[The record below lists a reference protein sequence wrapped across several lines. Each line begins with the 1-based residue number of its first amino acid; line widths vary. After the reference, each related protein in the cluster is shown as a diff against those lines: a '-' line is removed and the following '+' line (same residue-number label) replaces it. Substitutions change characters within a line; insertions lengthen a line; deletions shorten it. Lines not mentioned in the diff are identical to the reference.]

1 MAGNVTLKI
10 NGDPSGLLAAVKT
23 AMAQIEQEAKKLKL
37 TPGTGGFAGGAPGT
51 APGVKEY
58 QQAHAK
64 VQQAQ
69 NDRTAAEMSRTA
81 LIQKEALLVKI
92 ARQESE
98 IAKSGKD
105 ASFWANKR
113 LETERAI
120 NNEKKA
126 GAILDKEAGGGG
138 GGWKGIA
145 SSAAGILGA
154 LGGAANYI
162 GRRPI
167 EIAQMQASAISMGV
181 GRQLREARTGE
192 YTYQSMYGQD
202 RQKAQE
208 QASSS
213 SKWQTAGDIGLA
225 GAGLVAVVGSAFL
238 TGGASLLALGAG
250 GALLKS
256 SFIDKGMLDSAKY
269 SAYQSQ
275 RQAQDFT
282 ALLAASQDAS
292 PYRKDAIERFQSTAA
307 RDIGMQRALGLND
320 FDWKT
325 KRGAGMGGYYGA
337 GGYLKSQTDLGFTD
351 EMVTAA
357 SQGILG
363 AGGSS
368 AMARNSGISLQAERG
383 LGLTNANQLLGQLS
397 GSQSIPET
405 SKRSLIDI
413 FSRGFDSSNFAE
425 ENRKY
430 MQAVTEQVFKGG
442 STSEA
447 TAISIADLIKASV
460 GMAAP
465 TTRNIEAGKAAYES
479 YKAQGSATSGYQG
492 GINLTSAMNDPYL
505 SQIKDPAALKEVLK
519 EGMDIDENDPD
530 VIELAKQLNVPGG
543 AKELA
548 ARVRK
553 SVGENNEKA
562 LARPKGS
569 LGMGRR
575 GMIGTLDPNL
585 DTAGRIAKENMMN
598 GDVAN
603 PYGATMTGDQAAAA
617 MANKTTGQAGNTAIQ
632 ASAKNAQISLETLA
646 ANIQKFADDA
656 LIQAKKL
663 ADAAPKGRAD
673 EANKS
678 ASDAANASFYAAHP
692 NADHIGGHIG
702 KWLKDKLSDNQ
713 HKGQ

>member
-37 TPGTGGFAGGAPGT
+37 SPGVGAPQQ

-64 VQQAQ
+64 VQQAR
-69 NDRTAAEMSRTA
+69 NDQIATEVSRNA

-113 LETERAI
+113 LETEKAI

-126 GAILDKEAGGGG
+126 GAILDKATGG
-138 GGWKGIA
+138 GGWRGAA

-154 LGGAANYI
+154 LGTAANYI
-162 GRRPI
+162 GQRPI
-167 EIAQMQASAISMGV
+167 DIAQMQASAISMGT

-192 YTYQSMYGQD
+192 YTYQGMYGQD
-202 RQKAQE
+202 RQKATE
-208 QASSS
+208 QAATSNRWKTVS
-213 SKWQTAGDIGLA
+213 DVVIA
-225 GAGLVAVVGSAFL
+225 GASIAAVLAAIP
-238 TGGASLLALGAG
+238 TGGASLGIEGLALGGAG
-250 GALLKS
+250 LAGLKS
-256 SFIDKGMLDSAKY
+256 SFLDKGIADPAKY
-269 SAYQSQ
+269 AAYQSQ

-292 PYRKDAIERFQSTAA
+292 PYRKDAIERFKSTAA
-307 RDIGMQRALGLND
+307 RDIGMQRTLGLND

-325 KRGAGMGGYYGA
+325 RGGSGMGGYYGA

-351 EMVTAA
+351 EMVTGA

-363 AGGSS
+363 AGGSTR
-368 AMARNSGISLQAERG
+368 MAAQSGISLQAQRG
-383 LGLTNANQLLGQLS
+383 LGLTNADQLLGQIS
-397 GSQSIPET
+397 GSQSIPQD
-405 SKRSLIDI
+405 SKNTLIDI
-413 FSRGFDSSNFAE
+413 FSRGFDSSNYAE

-430 MQAVTEQVFKGG
+430 MQTVTEQFSRSG

-447 TAISIADLIKASV
+447 TAASIADLIKASV
-460 GMAAP
+460 GGLAP
-465 TTRNIEAGKAAYES
+465 TSRNIEAGKSAYES

-492 GINLTSAMNDPYL
+492 GINLTSAMNDKYL

-530 VIELAKQLNVPGG
+530 VIELAKKLNVPGG

-553 SVGENNEKA
+553 SVGENNFKA
-562 LARPKGS
+562 LARSKGS
-569 LGMGRR
+569 LGMGIR

-585 DTAGRIAKENMMN
+585 DTAARRAKENMIN
-598 GDVAN
+598 GDTVS

-617 MANKTTGQAGNTAIQ
+617 MANTTTGKAGDTAIQ
-632 ASAKNAQISLETLA
+632 ASAKNAQISLDTLA
-646 ANIQKFADDA
+646 ASIQKFADDA
-656 LIQAKKL
+656 LEQAKKL
-663 ADAAPKGRAD
+663 SAEAAAGRANEGYKPT
-673 EANKS
+673 EAETLDRLKHQNLRQFLFGYGPTELQNK
-678 ASDAANASFYAAHP
+678 A
-692 NADHIGGHIG
+692 
-702 KWLKDKLSDNQ
+702 Q
-713 HKGQ
+713 